1 MINPATHPWWS
12 KISNASL
19 TTVGRVVVP
28 AIALP
33 IASKFSSDGQTS
45 WLPNIVIS
53 AGLGAAVGGA
63 AGLWFPSMEH
73 DNLYRMDALRAG
85 VIGGL
90 FGAPAVSLALMGSAK
105 WFLKDLLPYGNGK
118 IVKPPV
124 GGTTG
129 GTPAT
134 DESSTRVPWD
144 PKRTARAGNFV
155 IAGTGETAS
164 NGAPV
169 SGGGPLIKIG
179 K

>member
-1 MINPATHPWWS
+1 VINPATHPWWS

-73 DNLYRMDALRAG
+73 DNLYRMDALARR
-85 VIGGL
+85 
-90 FGAPAVSLALMGSAK
+90 SGSSRTCCHTS
-105 WFLKDLLPYGNGK
+105 NGK